1 MRHNRIVVGIT
12 GASGAPYALRLMRHL
27 TDAGI
32 EVHVAI
38 SALGRRLLFDES
50 DIRRCEPETLVE
62 GDAAS
67 LVTIHNDNDMGATIA
82 SGSFLHDGMVIV
94 PCSSNTMA
102 SISAGI
108 TTSLVH
114 RAAAVSLKEGR
125 RLIIA
130 HRESPLGRIDL
141 MNMDRL
147 VQAGAVIAP
156 LSPGFYMRPESIDD
170 LLDFMSG
177 RLMDLLGIEHDL
189 ATRWESSPAR

>member
-1 MRHNRIVVGIT
+1 MQHNRIVVGIT
-12 GASGAPYALRLMRHL
+12 GASGAPYALRTIRRL
-27 TDAGI
+27 TEAGI
-32 EVHVAI
+32 EAHVVI
-38 SALGRRLLFDES
+38 STLGRRLLFEEA
-50 DIRRCEPETLVE
+50 DIRRCEPEALVE
-62 GDAAS
+62 GDGAS

-102 SISAGI
+102 SISSGI

-125 RLIIA
+125 RLVIA
-130 HRESPLGRIDL
+130 HRESPVSRIDL

-170 LLDFMSG
+170 LLDFMAG

-189 ATRWESSPAR
+189 ATRWESSPVR